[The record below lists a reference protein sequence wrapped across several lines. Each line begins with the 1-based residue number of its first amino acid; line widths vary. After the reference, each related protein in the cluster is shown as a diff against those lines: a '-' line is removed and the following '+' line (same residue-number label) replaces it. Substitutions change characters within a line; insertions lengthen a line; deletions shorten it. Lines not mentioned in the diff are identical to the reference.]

1 MQEHYRRALAF
12 SEYLETVQKNGE
24 LWHQVYE
31 RARISEQALKELE
44 SSVRNWNLLV
54 LSEDWCGDAVNL
66 VPVMARLAS
75 EASNLDLRVLPRDE
89 NLDIMDAHLT
99 NGRSRSIPIV
109 VLLDENFMEK
119 GWWGPRPRPIQEWFM
134 ETGINMTS
142 EERSMHTRHYYAKDK
157 GKTLVCELLELISSV
172 VS

>member
-1 MQEHYRRALAF
+1 MQKHYRRALEF
-12 SEYLETVQKNGE
+12 SEYLETVQKNRE

-31 RARISEQALKELE
+31 RARVPEQALKELE
-44 SSVRNWNLLV
+44 NSARNWHFLV
-54 LSEDWCGDAVNL
+54 LSEDWCSDAVNL
-66 VPVMARLAS
+66 VPVVACLAS
-75 EASNLDLRVLPRDE
+75 KASNLTLRVLPRDE

-119 GWWGPRPRPIQEWFM
+119 GWWGPRPKPIQKWFM

-142 EERSMHTRHYYAKDK
+142 EERSVHTRRYYAKDK
-157 GKTLVCELLELISSV
+157 GETLISELLDLMGSIS
-172 VS
+172 